1 MLRFKRR
8 LNEGVWKEQNLFY
21 HFHKHCLDDYPTLR
35 DHDKFNDLMS
45 EYGYAEYTDAKRGYK
60 EFSEWL
66 SEQPAEYIDE
76 ETVLKDGHIYGF
88 VIFWERDNCYD
99 NRNIKAMY
107 NASKDCFD
115 LVVYGIDD
123 DYIVTAYRSPRYKF
137 NRKCIRNKVRELAE
151 NTPKEEIKEQPEVEV
166 NEAEIDN

>member
-1 MLRFKRR
+1 
-8 LNEGVWKEQNLFY
+8 
-21 HFHKHCLDDYPTLR
+21 
-35 DHDKFNDLMS
+35 
-45 EYGYAEYTDAKRGYK
+45 
-60 EFSEWL
+60 
-66 SEQPAEYIDE
+66 
-76 ETVLKDGHIYGF
+76 
-88 VIFWERDNCYD
+88 
-99 NRNIKAMY
+99 MY

-123 DYIVTAYRSPRYKF
+123 DYIVTAYRSPRHKF